1 MNVKK
6 MSILLSAAIILVACG
21 KEDTAPKE
29 KVKTEQKES
38 AADIARKKIKASR
51 EKHKSNKNDSNTSE
65 TETTGPAATTEELNT
80 TEAVTT
86 EELNTTEPATTEEL
100 NTTEPVTT
108 EAVVKENVNNI
119 TNVNTLSQI
128 IYSNDYT
135 YDEKMA
141 AYQSGVAN
149 GLIPQGTNTSSPAAA
164 FESALQVERTEA
176 QSTTE
181 APTAAPTVDPTEAP
195 TVDPNTGLP
204 VQP

>member
-51 EKHKSNKNDSNTSE
+51 EKHKSNKNDSNTTE
-65 TETTGPAATTEELNT
+65 TETTETAATTEEVNT
-80 TEAVTT
+80 TEAVTA
-86 EELNTTEPATTEEL
+86 EE
-100 NTTEPVTT
+100 
-108 EAVVKENVNNI
+108 VVKENVNNI
-119 TNVNTLSQI
+119 TNRNTLSQI

-135 YDEKMA
+135 YDEKMT

-149 GLIPQGTNTSSPAAA
+149 GVIPQGTNTSSPSAA
-164 FESALQVERTEA
+164 FESALQVERTGA

-181 APTAAPTVDPTEAP
+181 TPTAAP

>member
-1 MNVKK
+1 

-65 TETTGPAATTEELNT
+65 TETTEPAATTEELNT

-86 EELNTTEPATTEEL
+86 EELNTTEPAAMTEEL
-100 NTTEPVTT
+100 NTTEPATT

-119 TNVNTLSQI
+119 TNINTLSQI

-181 APTAAPTVDPTEAP
+181 APTASP

>member
-65 TETTGPAATTEELNT
+65 TETTEPAATTEELNT

-86 EELNTTEPATTEEL
+86 EELNTTEPAAMTEEL
-100 NTTEPVTT
+100 NTTEPATT

-119 TNVNTLSQI
+119 TNINTLSQI

-181 APTAAPTVDPTEAP
+181 APTASP

>member
-51 EKHKSNKNDSNTSE
+51 EKHKSNKNDSNTTE
-65 TETTGPAATTEELNT
+65 TETTETAATTEEVNT

-86 EELNTTEPATTEEL
+86 EE
-100 NTTEPVTT
+100 
-108 EAVVKENVNNI
+108 VVKEDVNNI
-119 TNVNTLSQI
+119 TNRNTLSQI

-149 GLIPQGTNTSSPAAA
+149 GVIPQGTNTSSPAAA
-164 FESALQVERTEA
+164 FESALQVERTGA

-181 APTAAPTVDPTEAP
+181 TPTAAP

>member
-65 TETTGPAATTEELNT
+65 TETTETAATTEEVNT

-86 EELNTTEPATTEEL
+86 E
-100 NTTEPVTT
+100 
-108 EAVVKENVNNI
+108 AVVKANVNNI
-119 TNVNTLSQI
+119 TNRNTLSQI
-128 IYSNDYT
+128 VYSNDYT

-149 GLIPQGTNTSSPAAA
+149 GVIPQGTNTSSPAAA

-181 APTAAPTVDPTEAP
+181 APTAAPTVDP
-195 TVDPNTGLP
+195 NTGLP

>member
-65 TETTGPAATTEELNT
+65 TETTETAATTEEVNT

-86 EELNTTEPATTEEL
+86 E
-100 NTTEPVTT
+100 
-108 EAVVKENVNNI
+108 AVVKVNVDNI
-119 TNVNTLSQI
+119 TNRNTLSQI

-141 AYQSGVAN
+141 AYQSGIAN
-149 GLIPQGTNTSSPAAA
+149 GVIPQGTNTSSPAAA
-164 FESALQVERTEA
+164 FESALQVERTGT

-181 APTAAPTVDPTEAP
+181 APTVAP

>member
-65 TETTGPAATTEELNT
+65 TETTETAATTEEVNT

-86 EELNTTEPATTEEL
+86 EAI
-100 NTTEPVTT
+100 
-108 EAVVKENVNNI
+108 VKVNVDNI
-119 TNVNTLSQI
+119 TNRNTLSQI

-149 GLIPQGTNTSSPAAA
+149 GVIPQGTNTSSPAAA

-176 QSTTE
+176 QSTIE
-181 APTAAPTVDPTEAP
+181 APTASP
-195 TVDPNTGLP
+195 TVDPNTELP

>member
-1 MNVKK
+1 

-65 TETTGPAATTEELNT
+65 IETTEPAATTEELNT

-86 EELNTTEPATTEEL
+86 EELNTTEAVTTEELNTTEAVTTEEL
-100 NTTEPVTT
+100 NTTEPAMT

-119 TNVNTLSQI
+119 TNINTLSQI

-181 APTAAPTVDPTEAP
+181 APAASP

>member
-65 TETTGPAATTEELNT
+65 IETTEPAATTEELNT

-86 EELNTTEPATTEEL
+86 EELNTTEPAM
-100 NTTEPVTT
+100 T

-119 TNVNTLSQI
+119 TNINTLSQI

-181 APTAAPTVDPTEAP
+181 APAASP

>member
-51 EKHKSNKNDSNTSE
+51 EKHKSNKNDSNTTE
-65 TETTGPAATTEELNT
+65 TETTETAATTEEVNT
-80 TEAVTT
+80 TEAVST
-86 EELNTTEPATTEEL
+86 EE
-100 NTTEPVTT
+100 
-108 EAVVKENVNNI
+108 VVKEDVNNI
-119 TNVNTLSQI
+119 TNRNTLSQI

-149 GLIPQGTNTSSPAAA
+149 GVIPQGTNTSSPSAA
-164 FESALQVERTEA
+164 FESALQVERTGA

-181 APTAAPTVDPTEAP
+181 TPTAAP

>member
-1 MNVKK
+1 M
-6 MSILLSAAIILVACG
+6 
-21 KEDTAPKE
+21 
-29 KVKTEQKES
+29 
-38 AADIARKKIKASR
+38 
-51 EKHKSNKNDSNTSE
+51 
-65 TETTGPAATTEELNT
+65 
-80 TEAVTT
+80 
-86 EELNTTEPATTEEL
+86 
-100 NTTEPVTT
+100 T

-119 TNVNTLSQI
+119 TNINTLSQI

-181 APTAAPTVDPTEAP
+181 APAASP

>member
-65 TETTGPAATTEELNT
+65 IETTEPAATTEELNT

-86 EELNTTEPATTEEL
+86 EELNTTEAVTTEEL
-100 NTTEPVTT
+100 NTTEPAMT

-119 TNVNTLSQI
+119 TNINTLSQI

-181 APTAAPTVDPTEAP
+181 APAASP